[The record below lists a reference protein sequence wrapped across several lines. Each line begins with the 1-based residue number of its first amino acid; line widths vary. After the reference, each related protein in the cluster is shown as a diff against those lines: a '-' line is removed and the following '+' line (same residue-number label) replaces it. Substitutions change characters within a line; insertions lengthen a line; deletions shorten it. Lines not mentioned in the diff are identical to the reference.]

1 MLKLNKIKSH
11 KNENSLPACGC
22 YSRGLY
28 STISPL
34 SLSLTLSISLSLYAI
49 LFGFGLVSWV
59 EIFKSKIYLIKYLTA
74 SLAAA

>member
-1 MLKLNKIKSH
+1 MKIVCQRVAAIVEGSTAL
-11 KNENSLPACGC
+11 SL
-22 YSRGLY
+22 
-28 STISPL
+28 L

>member
-1 MLKLNKIKSH
+1 MKIVCQRVAAIVEGSTAL
-11 KNENSLPACGC
+11 SL
-22 YSRGLY
+22 
-28 STISPL
+28 
-34 SLSLTLSISLSLYAI
+34 LSLTLSISLSLYAI